1 MTESDWQG
9 DMLRR
14 ITAEQSAGEQPE
26 HADESPDHAAP
37 PPVPGNQPAP
47 PAAPSQPPPPQYQPQ
62 PGYQQQYPQQQQ
74 QQYPPPYQPAPPY
87 EQPPGYQQPPYADA
101 TYYQAPPPYH
111 QQPPGQAAPQ
121 YQQAPPHPQGDQTG
135 WGAPQEEPE
144 SGGVF
149 RRFRRIAS
157 EAAYL
162 VGASGQMQRDVD
174 NIATVRR
181 PIAIMRRVGV
191 LSPVTGAGTS
201 TVTAL
206 LATVLS
212 AQRADRVVAVD
223 ADPMEAELSRRLE
236 QALGSGPLE
245 GVSLVR
251 SETTAEAVRSTLAEV
266 QTKGA
271 RDVGLALVDC
281 PDTMFGE
288 ISTELASNGHATVL
302 VVPSVQHI
310 ATYALAQLDQLTPD
324 GQDVLLTRGVIVIT
338 VVENANPESVRWL
351 VDAFRQRGL
360 EPVVVPYDAHVARA
374 WPLRSEELQAETRRA
389 VLDLAARVVEVVTR
403 TTAG

>member
-1 MTESDWQG
+1 
-9 DMLRR
+9 MLRR
-14 ITAEQSAGEQPE
+14 ITAEQSAGEQPD
-26 HADESPDHAAP
+26 HADESPDQAVP
-37 PPVPGNQPAP
+37 PPVPGNQPTP
-47 PAAPSQPPPPQYQPQ
+47 PVAPSQYPPPQYQPQ
-62 PGYQQQYPQQQQ
+62 QQYPPPQQGTQ
-74 QQYPPPYQPAPPY
+74 QQYPPPQYPPP
-87 EQPPGYQQPPYADA
+87 QYQQPPYADG
-101 TYYQAPPPYH
+101 TYYQPSPPYH
-111 QQPPGQAAPQ
+111 QQPPGQAGPQ
-121 YQQAPPHPQGDQTG
+121 YQQAPPPQGDQGG
-135 WGAPQEEPE
+135 WGAPQEEPD

-149 RRFRRIAS
+149 RSFRRIAS

-181 PIAIMRRVGV
+181 PIAIMRRIGV

-223 ADPMEAELSRRLE
+223 ADPREAELSRRL
-236 QALGSGPLE
+236 QHAPGSEPLE

-251 SETTAEAVRSTLAEV
+251 SETTAESVRRTLA
-266 QTKGA
+266 QAQAAGA

-310 ATYALAQLDQLTPD
+310 ASYALTQLDQLTPA

-338 VVENANPESVRWL
+338 VVEKVDPESVRWL
-351 VDAFRQRGL
+351 VEAFRQRGL
-360 EPVVVPYDAHVARA
+360 EPVVIPYDPHVAQA
-374 WPLRSEELQAETRRA
+374 WPLRSEQLQAETRRA
-389 VLDLAARVVEVVTR
+389 FLDLAARVVELVTR
-403 TTAG
+403 TTAS